1 MRLERASGYG
11 LLALV
16 YLAENMDGKPAQVQ
30 MVSEA
35 TGVPVEYLRKLMG
48 RLARARIIRS
58 IRGRNGGFELGRA
71 GAKVTVLDIIEALE
85 GEVRPTTFLDDDLVA
100 SRKDKV
106 GRGLNKWRTTTSE
119 ELRKMLGKTT
129 LAEIAGVRGRK

>member
-16 YLAENMDGKPAQVQ
+16 YLAENIDGRPAQVQ
-30 MVSEA
+30 MISEA

-58 IRGRNGGFELGRA
+58 IRGRNGGFELGRQ
-71 GAKVTVLDIIEALE
+71 GAKVSVLDVIEALE
-85 GEVRPTTFLDDDLVA
+85 GEIRTTTFLDDDLVA
-100 SRKDKV
+100 SRKDRV
-106 GRGLNKWRTTTSE
+106 GRNLNKWRTATAE
-119 ELRKMLGKTT
+119 DLRRLLGRTT
-129 LAEIAGVRGRK
+129 LAQIISRKK